1 MLDGM
6 NQCSCIVSNVIGP
19 SQEAA
24 VGGYDI
30 SDLSFTNAYGGGL
43 YFGVLTFKDK
53 LRISAILDK
62 RCSGDVEV
70 IRDSLEEAYD
80 DLRDALKDVDEDCP
94 LRQPDMTPLA
104 ARILEGVVYIAAV
117 ALPVL
122 VAMQFQK

>member
-1 MLDGM
+1 M
-6 NQCSCIVSNVIGP
+6 VSNVIGP

-24 VGGYDI
+24 LGGYDI
-30 SDLSFTNAYGGGL
+30 SDLNFTTAYVGGL
-43 YFGVLTFKDK
+43 YFGVLTFKGN

-62 RCSGDVEV
+62 RCSGDVKV
-70 IRDSLEEAYD
+70 IRDSLEEAYE